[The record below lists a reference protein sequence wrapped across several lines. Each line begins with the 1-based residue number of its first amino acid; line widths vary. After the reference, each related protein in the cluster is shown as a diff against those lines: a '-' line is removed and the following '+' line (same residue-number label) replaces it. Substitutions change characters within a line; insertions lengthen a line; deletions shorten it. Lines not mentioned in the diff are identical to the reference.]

1 MEVKVTVD
9 FSDRAITCLNA
20 VVDAL
25 CPKTGFGQLNR
36 PEATVTG
43 SINTSEPVQGV
54 TAEPAPTHKRTTKK
68 ATTKVDDATAEGA
81 APAAPS
87 ESQEQEQ
94 KGELTMADLR
104 PAMKVLWDADKKQDL
119 ADVFAKYQVK
129 GLKDLDPG
137 VYADVLAEFTRIAEA
152 YGL

>member
-9 FSDRAITCLNA
+9 FSDRVIDCLNT

-25 CPKTGFGQLNR
+25 SPKTETDGPIRVSGASLAAQ
-36 PEATVTG
+36 VQ
-43 SINTSEPVQGV
+43 EPAVD
-54 TAEPAPTHKRTTKK
+54 AAPTHKRSTKK
-68 ATTKVDDATAEGA
+68 ATTKVDDATAESAAPA

-87 ESQEQEQ
+87 ESQE

-104 PAMKVLWDADKKQDL
+104 PAMKKLWDADKKQDL
-119 ADVFAKYQVK
+119 ADVFAKYKVK

-137 VYADVLAEFTRIAEA
+137 VYADVLADFTRIAEA

>member
-25 CPKTGFGQLNR
+25 SPKTGFGI
-36 PEATVTG
+36 PV
-43 SINTSEPVQGV
+43 EPVGATGPYLAAQV
-54 TAEPAPTHKRTTKK
+54 QEPAVDAAPTHKRTTKK
-68 ATTKVDDATAEGA
+68 ATTKVDDATAESA

-87 ESQEQEQ
+87 ESQD

-104 PAMKVLWDADKKQDL
+104 PAMKKLWDADKKQDL

-137 VYADVLAEFTRIAEA
+137 VYADVLADFTRIAEA